1 MSRVRTMSL
10 QRRWAIAFATMSV
23 LVVVTAATSLVA
35 MTQLVDRFR
44 AAAVHVDRETAT
56 ATRLRSAVEEDLNL
70 AHGVIDRRPGTEAA
84 FTRLDRALGAQL
96 AAAPRAFA
104 GGPERALV
112 EGLAA
117 QWRASLALPR
127 RLAAGPRAAPRPGD
141 RAREV
146 RAHEALN
153 GRLTAMR
160 ATFGELEDRIRV
172 THRDRLEAGGA
183 SRDRLLL
190 VLLVTTLASVAA
202 LIVFGRRMA
211 REVLTPIRQLRKAW
225 LELGAGQTGRRVAPH
240 RDDELGE
247 LARTFNAMADALEA
261 GRIEL
266 AAQATRDALTG
277 LPNRHAL
284 ADAAPGG
291 GTVIFVDLDD
301 FKAVNDG
308 LGHHAGDELLC
319 EVARRLRAC
328 VRATDVPVR
337 LGGDE
342 FAILLPGL
350 DVAGAER
357 LAERILLEL
366 SLPFEVGGA
375 EAHVGASIGIAGA
388 GGSLDEALRHAD
400 AAMYAAK
407 KHGKRRWVA

>member
-1 MSRVRTMSL
+1 MSL

-23 LVVVTAATSLVA
+23 LVLVSAATSLVA

-56 ATRLRSAVEEDLNL
+56 ATRLRSAIEEELNV
-70 AHGVIDRRPGTEAA
+70 AHGVVDGRPGSGPVL
-84 FTRLDRALGAQL
+84 TRLDRALAAQL
-96 AAAPRAFA
+96 AAAPRAY
-104 GGPERALV
+104 GGAPERALIRRL
-112 EGLAA
+112 EA
-117 QWRASLALPR
+117 QWRAGLRVPR
-127 RLAAGPRAAPRPGD
+127 RLAAAPRGAPRPAD
-141 RAREV
+141 RARDI
-146 RAHEALN
+146 RIHETLN
-153 GRLTAMR
+153 GRLAEMR
-160 ATFGELEDRIRV
+160 ATFAGLETQIRLS
-172 THRDRLEAGGA
+172 HRGRLAAGGA
-183 SRDRLLL
+183 SRDRLLV
-190 VLLVTTLASVAA
+190 VLLAAA
-202 LIVFGRRMA
+202 LVSIVALVVFGRRMA
-211 REVLTPIRQLRKAW
+211 REVLAPIRELREAW
-225 LELGAGQTGRRVAPH
+225 LQLGARETARRVTPR

-261 GRIEL
+261 GRTEL
-266 AAQATRDALTG
+266 ARQAKRDALTG

-284 ADAAPGG
+284 ADVAPAG

-407 KHGKRRWVA
+407 KHGKQRWVAFDPAVH